1 MLTGTISGLGSQYVV
16 ALEAVD
22 CATGAS
28 LVRVGANAASKEEV
42 LQALG
47 KAASELRGKLGE
59 SLVSIKKFDAPLE
72 QATTSSLE
80 ALKAYSLA
88 GRATDEKG
96 SPGAIPF
103 LKRAVE
109 LDPNFATAYSMLA
122 VMYGNIGE
130 TALAAE
136 NAHRAYELRDR
147 VTEAERL
154 GISILES
161 SYVTGDLVKD
171 ERIAELWRRTYP
183 RMPGVYNDLG
193 VDKNLRGDYEGSVQ
207 DFLQGLRLNPNHVIG
222 CDNLAT
228 SYFAL
233 NKLDEAKTVL
243 DQCLTHRINP
253 EALATDYYVLAF
265 FRNDNAGMQKQVSLA
280 IGKPG
285 YEDTLLFM
293 QSETEA
299 YHGRLKQARDYSQ
312 RAVESAQRNETGEVA
327 AGWAAGQAFWEA
339 EVGNSSLAL
348 QAAALTLRLAPH
360 GRYVQAIAALVLA
373 RAGNIEQAQKN
384 AEDLGKKYPE
394 DTIVNSYW
402 LPAVHAIIAVNRH
415 NPTKAVESLRA
426 AMPYELGNPSP
437 TVGPL
442 TPVYFRGYAYLA
454 AGQSQDAAKEF
465 QRVIDRR
472 GIVQNSILGV
482 LAHLGLARALAAGG
496 DSARARTAYQDFLT
510 LWKDADPDIPI
521 LKQAKAEYAK
531 LQ

>member
-1 MLTGTISGLGSQYVV
+1 VRLTDKDTIVLADSTNTTGDPVFDGALKPALAVSLQQSPFLSLVSNEQVQETLHYMGKPASAPLGQDVAREVCQRTQSKAMLTGTISGLGNQYVV
-16 ALEAVD
+16 TLEAVD

-28 LVRVGANAASKEEV
+28 LVRVGADAGSKEEV

-47 KAASELRGKLGE
+47 RAASDLRGKLGE
-59 SLVSIKKFDAPLE
+59 SLTSIKKFDAPLE

-88 GRATDEKG
+88 GKAIDEKG

-171 ERIAELWRRTYP
+171 EQVAELWRQTYP
-183 RMPGVYNDLG
+183 RMPGVHNDVG
-193 VDKNLRGDYEGSVQ
+193 ADKNLRGDCEGSVQ
-207 DFLQGLRLNPNHVIG
+207 DFLQGLQLNPNNVIG

-233 NKLDEAKTVL
+233 NKLDEVKTVL

-265 FRNDNAGMQKQVSLA
+265 FRNDNEGMQKQVSLA
-280 IGKPG
+280 
-285 YEDTLLFM
+285 
-293 QSETEA
+293 
-299 YHGRLKQARDYSQ
+299 
-312 RAVESAQRNETGEVA
+312 
-327 AGWAAGQAFWEA
+327 
-339 EVGNSSLAL
+339 
-348 QAAALTLRLAPH
+348 
-360 GRYVQAIAALVLA
+360 
-373 RAGNIEQAQKN
+373 
-384 AEDLGKKYPE
+384 LG
-394 DTIVNSYW
+394 
-402 LPAVHAIIAVNRH
+402 
-415 NPTKAVESLRA
+415 
-426 AMPYELGNPSP
+426 
-437 TVGPL
+437 
-442 TPVYFRGYAYLA
+442 
-454 AGQSQDAAKEF
+454 
-465 QRVIDRR
+465 
-472 GIVQNSILGV
+472 
-482 LAHLGLARALAAGG
+482 
-496 DSARARTAYQDFLT
+496 
-510 LWKDADPDIPI
+510 
-521 LKQAKAEYAK
+521 
-531 LQ
+531 

>member
-1 MLTGTISGLGSQYVV
+1 
-16 ALEAVD
+16 
-22 CATGAS
+22 
-28 LVRVGANAASKEEV
+28 
-42 LQALG
+42 
-47 KAASELRGKLGE
+47 
-59 SLVSIKKFDAPLE
+59 
-72 QATTSSLE
+72 
-80 ALKAYSLA
+80 
-88 GRATDEKG
+88 
-96 SPGAIPF
+96 
-103 LKRAVE
+103 
-109 LDPNFATAYSMLA
+109 
-122 VMYGNIGE
+122 
-130 TALAAE
+130 
-136 NAHRAYELRDR
+136 
-147 VTEAERL
+147 
-154 GISILES
+154 
-161 SYVTGDLVKD
+161 
-171 ERIAELWRRTYP
+171 
-183 RMPGVYNDLG
+183 
-193 VDKNLRGDYEGSVQ
+193 
-207 DFLQGLRLNPNHVIG
+207 
-222 CDNLAT
+222 
-228 SYFAL
+228 
-233 NKLDEAKTVL
+233 
-243 DQCLTHRINP
+243 
-253 EALATDYYVLAF
+253 
-265 FRNDNAGMQKQVSLA
+265 MQKQVSLA

-360 GRYVQAIAALVLA
+360 GRYVQAIAALVLV